1 MASRE
6 WNNEGLEYRDW
17 YKGIYKIWG
26 PISAFPA
33 DHQKVVLASTGS
45 LLFRVPNPMALCQNH
60 CALRNGSFV
69 RSRRKV

>member
-33 DHQKVVLASTGS
+33 NHQKPV
-45 LLFRVPNPMALCQNH
+45 
-60 CALRNGSFV
+60 RNSCIDSEFGTQ
-69 RSRRKV
+69 KEAGC